1 MNVMKKAWQIAK
13 EAVVKFGGKAREYLA
28 AALKSAWDAAKGA
41 KSKEIEIVEGV
52 FAAVTSGNCSVS
64 WIVDGDDVQA
74 RANKA
79 LSDYWG
85 NKSSIVERGVKG
97 FAVNVIGS
105 TYLIEVLLTRGAAE
119 QFVGRV
125 SK

>member
-1 MNVMKKAWQIAK
+1 MNVMKQAWKIAR
-13 EAVVKFGGKAREYLA
+13 EAVVKFGGKAREYFA
-28 AALKSAWDAAKGA
+28 AALKSAWDAVKGA

-64 WIVDGDDVQA
+64 WIVDGDDVQD

-79 LSDYWG
+79 LSAYWG

-105 TYLIEVLLTRGAAE
+105 TYLIDVFLTKEAAE
-119 QFVGRV
+119 QFVGRA

>member
-28 AALKSAWDAAKGA
+28 VALKSAWDAAKGA

-74 RANKA
+74 SANKA

-105 TYLIEVLLTRGAAE
+105 TYLIDVLLTRGAAE

>member
-64 WIVDGDDVQA
+64 WIVDGDDVQD

-79 LSDYWG
+79 LSAYWG
-85 NKSSIVERGVKG
+85 NRSSIIERGVKG
-97 FAVNVIGS
+97 FAVNAIGS
-105 TYLIEVLLTRGAAE
+105 TYLIDVFLTKEAAE
-119 QFVGRV
+119 QFASRV